1 MIRGFL
7 DLPWFVWAALALAIA
22 MVYSFVWPHKA
33 GAAATGLPFLI
44 LRWGHALTW
53 LLLATNFLLR
63 GLSPSLNQLA
73 NLIALVDGIIYGL
86 FLFTSFVVK

>member
-7 DLPWFVWAALALAIA
+7 ELPWFVWVALALVIA
-22 MVYSFVWPHKA
+22 LIYSIVWPHKT

-53 LLLATNFLLR
+53 LLLAANFFLR

-73 NLIALVDGIIYGL
+73 NFIALVGGIIYGL
-86 FLFTSFVVK
+86 FLFTSFLVK